1 MQSSGART
9 RKRRARAAVVAAT
22 PGRAGSRAAMTVTAE
37 TRGAA
42 VAAIRADAARRRATK
57 DGDVVLR
64 PSSHSGTTVMRAKHQ
79 PLRTCVACR
88 QAKLKRELTRIVRT
102 PEGQII
108 IDPTG
113 KANGRGAYLCS
124 DRACW
129 ERAIKRRV
137 LNHALKT
144 ELNAESTQR

>member
-1 MQSSGART
+1 MRT
-9 RKRRARAAVVAAT
+9 
-22 PGRAGSRAAMTVTAE
+22 
-37 TRGAA
+37 
-42 VAAIRADAARRRATK
+42 
-57 DGDVVLR
+57 
-64 PSSHSGTTVMRAKHQ
+64 KHQ

-88 QAKLKRELTRIVRT
+88 QAKPKRELTRIVRT
-102 PEGQII
+102 PEGQIMV
-108 IDPTG
+108 DPTG

-144 ELNAESTQR
+144 EVDAEGTQRLLEHAATLEGDTMKG